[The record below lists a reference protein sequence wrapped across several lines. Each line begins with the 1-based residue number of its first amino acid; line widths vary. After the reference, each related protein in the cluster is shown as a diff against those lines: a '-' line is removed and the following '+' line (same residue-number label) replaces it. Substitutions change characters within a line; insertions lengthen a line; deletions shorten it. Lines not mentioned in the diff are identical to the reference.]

1 MLQINELEKST
12 KFEFG
17 DELLIWGDM
26 THVWSTQKV
35 SQPGKTANKI
45 GMLTCFLSHIEGGV
59 GFATFFGKLFVYE
72 AMVYGANFETK
83 QNKP

>member
-1 MLQINELEKST
+1 
-12 KFEFG
+12 
-17 DELLIWGDM
+17 
-26 THVWSTQKV
+26 
-35 SQPGKTANKI
+35 
-45 GMLTCFLSHIEGGV
+45 MLTCFLSHIEGGV

>member
-1 MLQINELEKST
+1 MCPYFKSLGCCT
-12 KFEFG
+12 KFEERG
-17 DELLIWGDM
+17 DELLVWGDK

-35 SQPGKTANKI
+35 SYPGKTANKI
-45 GMLTCFLSHIEGGV
+45 GMFLSHIEGGV

>member
-1 MLQINELEKST
+1 MLQIKST
-12 KFEFG
+12 KFEERG
-17 DELLIWGDM
+17 DELLVWGDK

-35 SQPGKTANKI
+35 SYPGKIANKI